1 MLKKLKKNADAKFSY
16 DSTSRRFS
24 KMLENKGNIFKKFEN
39 MERMHKNMQNMWNII
54 NKKNVS
60 IDNLM

>member
-39 MERMHKNMQNMWNII
+39 MERMHKNM
-54 NKKNVS
+54 
-60 IDNLM
+60 